1 MKRKSPLLLVLLFG
15 LIAFTSCEKI
25 KGEGPV
31 VTETRS
37 TSEFE
42 RVNFGLAGTMIVEK
56 GENFKVE
63 ISAQRNILE
72 VIRASVS
79 SRELKLDIERG
90 KRIKRHEDITVRIT
104 MPEASGF
111 TVSGSGNIRIPDSFT
126 GTRMRLHIAGSGN
139 IEAEELDFNRIEG
152 EIDGSGNIR
161 VRYGSAND
169 GRFTINGSGSVE
181 MPGVEIREGDVTIN
195 GSGSVRLWTREKL
208 KARINGSGTVYYKG
222 QPTVDSHVAGSGRVV
237 RVD

>member
-1 MKRKSPLLLVLLFG
+1 MKQNTTLLLTLFIG
-15 LIAFTSCEKI
+15 LFAFSSCEKI

-42 RVNFGLAGTMIVEK
+42 RVNFGLSGTMIVEK
-56 GENFKVE
+56 GESLKVE
-63 ISAQRNILE
+63 ISAQRNILD
-72 VIRASVS
+72 VIRTSVS
-79 SRELKLDIERG
+79 GRELKLDIEKG

-111 TVSGSGNIRIPDSFT
+111 RVSGSGNIRIPDGWT
-126 GTRMRLHIAGSGN
+126 GSLMRLHIAGSGN
-139 IEAEELDFNRIEG
+139 IEADDLDYNRIEC

-161 VRYGSAND
+161 VRDGAAND

-181 MPGVEIREGDVTIN
+181 MQEVEFRDSDVTIN
-195 GSGSVRLWTREKL
+195 GSGSVRIWTVDHL

-237 RVD
+237 RVN